1 MLKTPREKI
10 ARLSD
15 PLPFMVNEKL
25 TWRAKSRAIEK
36 AAQWAPP
43 SSGLGGPKPMEI
55 PKREVLISVPIL
67 LDARGA
73 QPGKAVLVDRGLPGQ
88 EFFNGQSIAVARFL
102 ETQKPAANRSD
113 NFSLAPDDPTP
124 RILRRGNPYFQRRPF
139 GFRFFIRCGLAQG
152 AVCACRRYASTAAK
166 APAAQERA

>member
-10 ARLSD
+10 AHLSD

-25 TWRAKSRAIEK
+25 TWRAKKPRNRRRRRSGRRLLLDLEVPNLWRSRKGIVFLLVA
-36 AAQWAPP
+36 
-43 SSGLGGPKPMEI
+43 
-55 PKREVLISVPIL
+55 IL

-102 ETQKPAANRSD
+102 KTQKPAANRSD
-113 NFSLAPDDPTP
+113 NFSFAPDDPAP
-124 RILRRGNPYFQRRPF
+124 RILLAVDRRWSEGYRRV
-139 GFRFFIRCGLAQG
+139 R
-152 AVCACRRYASTAAK
+152 
-166 APAAQERA
+166 